1 MKPRRPTSKQVAER
15 AGVSQTTVSFVLNNV
30 VDANISE
37 ETKERVL
44 DAARELNYIPD
55 VAARTLARG
64 RSDNI
69 ALVLAQP
76 HRQVFID
83 EYIPRVLT
91 GISEVARKHKLRI
104 LVEQVHTKSASA
116 VYRRLLQSREAAG
129 VIINFGTT
137 NDDEIEH
144 IIECTNNGMPVVTLN
159 HMHSEIHSVEVDK
172 YSGVK
177 VLIQHLIDL
186 GHQRIACIPYDE
198 VNHSP
203 HVEERLNV
211 FHRTMADN
219 GLTVDPALME
229 RGLFDPETG
238 YTAMQRILARSQNC
252 LPDAVYAM
260 NDIMAFGAVRAIR
273 EHGLRIPQDIAI
285 VGFDDVRLAGFCD
298 PPLTTMHEPDE
309 EHGRQAVEMLI
320 NLLNGTALKDKHVT
334 LQTRL
339 VVRDSCGASLKK

>member
-1 MKPRRPTSKQVAER
+1 MKPRRTTSKQVAER

-44 DAARELNYIPD
+44 TAARELNYIPD

-91 GISEVARKHKLRI
+91 GISEVTRQHGLRI
-104 LVEQVHTKSASA
+104 LVEQVHGKTASS
-116 VYRRLLQSREAAG
+116 VYRRLLQSKEAAG
-129 VIINFGTT
+129 VIINFSTT
-137 NDDEIEH
+137 NMQEIEH
-144 IIECTNNGMPVVTLN
+144 IITSTRDGMPIVTLN
-159 HMHSEIHSVEVDK
+159 DIHPEIHSVEVDK
-172 YSGVK
+172 LSGVQII
-177 VLIQHLIDL
+177 VQHLIDL
-186 GHQRIACIPYDE
+186 GHKRIACIPYDHE
-198 VNHSP
+198 DHNKHLGD
-203 HVEERLNV
+203 RLAV
-211 FHRTMADN
+211 FRQTMEAN
-219 GLTVDPALME
+219 CLTVDPALIV
-229 RGLFDPETG
+229 RGEFDPETG
-238 YTAMQRILARSQNC
+238 YAAMQEILQKSP

-260 NDIMAFGAVRAIR
+260 NDMMAFGAVRAIR
-273 EHGLRIPQDIAI
+273 ERGLRIPEDIAV

-309 EHGRQAVEMLI
+309 EHGREAAKMLI
-320 NLLNGTALKDKHVT
+320 AVLNGAAIEDKHVT
-334 LQTRL
+334 LRTRL